1 MSVIEPT
8 IEDVNQVF
16 KDNPQAAQQLQ
27 IVSQNRM
34 ISELEQRIVE
44 LESQLDTESNDS
56 KNGKGSAKEL
66 EKIK

>member
-1 MSVIEPT
+1 MSIIEPT

-27 IVSQNRM
+27 IVSQNR
-34 ISELEQRIVE
+34 IIDELKEEIVE
-44 LESQLDTESNDS
+44 LKSQLEDQSNDS

-66 EKIK
+66 EKVT

>member
-44 LESQLDTESNDS
+44 LESQIDTEANDS

-66 EKIK
+66 EKVT

>member
-44 LESQLDTESNDS
+44 LESQIDTEANDS

-66 EKIK
+66 EKIS

>member
-27 IVSQNRM
+27 IVSQNRI

-44 LESQLDTESNDS
+44 LESQIDTEANDS

-66 EKIK
+66 EKIS

>member
-1 MSVIEPT
+1 MSIIEPT

-27 IVSQNRM
+27 IVSQNR
-34 ISELEQRIVE
+34 IIAELKEEIVE
-44 LESQLDTESNDS
+44 LKSQLEDQSNNS

-66 EKIK
+66 EKVT

>member
-27 IVSQNRM
+27 IVSQNRI

-44 LESQLDTESNDS
+44 LESQIDTEANDS

>member
-44 LESQLDTESNDS
+44 LESQIDTEANDS

>member
-1 MSVIEPT
+1 MSIIEPT

-44 LESQLDTESNDS
+44 LESQIDTEANDS

-66 EKIK
+66 EKVT

>member
-27 IVSQNRM
+27 IVSQNR
-34 ISELEQRIVE
+34 IIAELEQRIVE